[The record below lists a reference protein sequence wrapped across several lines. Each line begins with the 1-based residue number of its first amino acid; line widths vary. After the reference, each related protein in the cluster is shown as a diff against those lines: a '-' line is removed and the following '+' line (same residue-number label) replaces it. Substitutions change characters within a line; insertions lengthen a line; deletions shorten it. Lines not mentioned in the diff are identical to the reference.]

1 MQNRQEETDAQT
13 RPEADEKQ
21 GGHLHP
27 DAEENPLATAEA
39 GIIGLII
46 AGVTITTIVY
56 LVVLRLWL

>member
-1 MQNRQEETDAQT
+1 MQNRQEETDT
-13 RPEADEKQ
+13 NLGLEADEKQ
-21 GGHLHP
+21 GGHIHP

-46 AGVTITTIVY
+46 AGVTITAIVY